1 MLSNEIIDR
10 TRQIRGFKA
19 NNPLWLHYLETLNNA
34 AIYRYYH
41 LLITFI
47 EDRTHDTEI
56 YQADFLSPVQ

>member
-19 NNPLWLHYLETLNNA
+19 NNHLCSYYFETLNNLS
-34 AIYRYYH
+34 
-41 LLITFI
+41 LLNLASII
-47 EDRTHDTEI
+47 LIGDRTHDNEV